1 MQRKHYLILVAAV
14 TLLVAVGAAGVGYKL
29 WRRSQNR
36 LKPPPTSLLT
46 APTLG
51 IGELPG
57 LPPAS
62 VLADVPDVT
71 VSEVARELRIVWSLR
86 WAPDGR
92 LFITERRGRLLVL
105 KPGAAK
111 PEVYARLST
120 ALGGESGLMGL
131 ALHPDFPRQPFI
143 YVMYTARKSGG
154 GVNRVSR
161 LRDTPAGGDDE
172 TVLIDDIP
180 ASRNH
185 DGGAL
190 EFGPDGMLYVG
201 TGDANVPGLAQE
213 LDKPNG
219 RILRVR
225 PDGSIPPDNPFP
237 NSAVWAYGF
246 RNVSGL
252 AFHPTS
258 GELWAASHGPSAV
271 EPEEPKHMDSV
282 YIVRKG
288 ANHGW
293 PLHLGVSAD
302 PAYVSPII
310 FLQGPGDTPRWPS
323 LPYGNVRTVGGQPVH
338 DRPAQSG
345 ADAISRRWTG
355 HDHQRRAV
363 VAEPIRPFARG
374 DAGFRCQHLRR
385 HEQCRWPSRR
395 ELPGGGFHLPAD
407 AGSAVGR
414 FRDTRSSSCM

>member
-1 MQRKHYLILVAAV
+1 VQRKHNLMLVAAV
-14 TLLVAVGAAGVGYKL
+14 TLLVSVGAAGVGYKL

-46 APTLG
+46 APKLD

-57 LPPAS
+57 LPPVN
-62 VLADVPDVT
+62 VLADVPNVT
-71 VSEVARELRIVWSLR
+71 VSEVARELRIIWSLR

-92 LFITERRGRLLVL
+92 LFICERRGRLLVL

-143 YVMYTARKSGG
+143 YVMYTARKTGG
-154 GVNRVSR
+154 GVNRISR
-161 LRDTPAGGDDE
+161 FTDTPAGGDDE

-219 RILRVR
+219 KILRVR

-293 PLHLGVSAD
+293 PLHLGVSAE
-302 PAYVSPII
+302 PAYVSPTI
-310 FLQGPGDTPRWPS
+310 FFKDRATPPGGLRFHTGTSGPWAGSLFMTGLRNQELMRFRVDGPRTITSVERWWPNRFGRLRAVTQGPDGSLYVGTSNADGRAEGNYPPEDFIYRLTP
-323 LPYGNVRTVGGQPVH
+323 
-338 DRPAQSG
+338 
-345 ADAISRRWTG
+345 
-355 HDHQRRAV
+355 
-363 VAEPIRPFARG
+363 
-374 DAGFRCQHLRR
+374 
-385 HEQCRWPSRR
+385 
-395 ELPGGGFHLPAD
+395 
-407 AGSAVGR
+407 SAP
-414 FRDTRSSSCM
+414 

>member
-14 TLLVAVGAAGVGYKL
+14 TLLVGVGAAGVGYKL
-29 WRRSQNR
+29 WQRNQNR
-36 LKPPPTSLLT
+36 LKPPPASLLT
-46 APTLG
+46 APKLE
-51 IGELPG
+51 IGELPS
-57 LPPAS
+57 LPSAS

-86 WAPDGR
+86 WSPDGR

-105 KPGAAK
+105 KPGAAT

-161 LRDTPAGGDDE
+161 LRDTPAGGEDE

-185 DGGAL
+185 DGGVL
-190 EFGPDGMLYVG
+190 EFGPDGMLY
-201 TGDANVPGLAQE
+201 
-213 LDKPNG
+213 
-219 RILRVR
+219 IRVR
-225 PDGSIPPDNPFP
+225 AMPMCLVSRRSSTSRTARSYGYALMEASRRTIHFRIPPCGRMG
-237 NSAVWAYGF
+237 SA
-246 RNVSGL
+246 
-252 AFHPTS
+252 TS
-258 GELWAASHGPSAV
+258 AASRSTRRVASSGRHRMVLRRSSPKNPSTWIPSTSSAERCESRVAV
-271 EPEEPKHMDSV
+271 ASRRECRS
-282 YIVRKG
+282 
-288 ANHGW
+288 
-293 PLHLGVSAD
+293 GVCFSD
-302 PAYVSPII
+302 H
-310 FLQGPGDTPRWPS
+310 FLQGPGDTPRRPS
-323 LPYGNVRTVGGQPVH
+323 LPYGNVRTVGGQLVH

-355 HDHQRRAV
+355 HNHQRRAV

-374 DAGFRCQHLRR
+374 DARFRWKHLRR
-385 HEQCRWPSRR
+385 HEQRRWPSRR
-395 ELPGGGFHLPAD
+395 ELSAVFGFYRLAPA
-407 AGSAVGR
+407 GAVGR
-414 FRDTRSSSCM
+414 LRDTRS

>member
-1 MQRKHYLILVAAV
+1 MLVAAV
-14 TLLVAVGAAGVGYKL
+14 TLLVGVGAAAVGYKL

-36 LKPPPTSLLT
+36 LKPPPASLLT
-46 APTLG
+46 APKLD

-57 LPPAS
+57 LPPVK
-62 VLADVPDVT
+62 VLADVPNVT
-71 VSEVARELRIVWSLR
+71 VSEVARELRIIWSLR

-92 LFITERRGRLLVL
+92 LFICERRGRLLVL
-105 KPGAAK
+105 TPGAAK

-143 YVMYTARKSGG
+143 YVMYTARKTGG

-219 RILRVR
+219 KILRVR
-225 PDGSIPPDNPFP
+225 PDGSIPPDNPFA

-293 PLHLGVSAD
+293 PVHLGVSAE

-310 FLQGPGDTPRWPS
+310 FFKDRATPPGGLRFHTGTSEPWAGSLFMTGLRNQELMRFRVDAPSTITSVERWWPNRFGRLRAVTQGPDGSLYVGTSNADGRAEGNYPPEDFIYRLTPS
-323 LPYGNVRTVGGQPVH
+323 
-338 DRPAQSG
+338 
-345 ADAISRRWTG
+345 
-355 HDHQRRAV
+355 
-363 VAEPIRPFARG
+363 AR
-374 DAGFRCQHLRR
+374 
-385 HEQCRWPSRR
+385 
-395 ELPGGGFHLPAD
+395 
-407 AGSAVGR
+407 
-414 FRDTRSSSCM
+414 